1 MNDLAFAVELTITG
15 VLIGLL
21 YSMIALGFVL
31 IFKAS
36 SVFNFA
42 QGAMTL
48 FSALT
53 LVGLIPLVGFWL
65 ALVGAVLIMCV
76 VALVAERVAFRPL
89 IGSSPLVIFMAT
101 IGLAYILEGF
111 AQMVWGTQP
120 HGLKLGLPVDP
131 LKLGSIFISKSDL
144 ISAGV
149 AGVLVALLIVF
160 FQYTKIGL
168 GLRAIANDQIAA
180 QSVGIDLR
188 KVWAIAWILAGFV
201 ALVAGMLWGSRIGVH
216 FAMSLIALKALPV
229 LIIGGIESIPGA
241 IVGGI
246 IVGVAEALGEG
257 FIGPYVGGGV
267 QDVMAYL
274 VALIFLLIRP
284 YGIFGQAA
292 IERV

>member
-1 MNDLAFAVELTITG
+1 MSDIAFAIELVVTG
-15 VLIGLL
+15 MLIGIL

-53 LVGLIPLVGFWL
+53 LVGLMPLVGFWAAL
-65 ALVGAVLIMCV
+65 AGAAVVMCV
-76 VALVAERVAFRPL
+76 VAVVAERVVFRPL
-89 IGSSPLVIFMAT
+89 VGSSPLVVFMAT
-101 IGLAYILEGF
+101 IGLAYILEGV

-120 HGLKLGLPVDP
+120 HGLKLGFPIDP
-131 LKLGSIFISKSDL
+131 LRLGDVFISKSDL

-149 AGVLVALLIVF
+149 AGILVGALVVF
-160 FQYTKIGL
+160 FQYTKTGL

-188 KVWAIAWILAGFV
+188 KVWAVAWILAGVV

-241 IVGGI
+241 IVGGV

-274 VALIFLLIRP
+274 VALIFLLVRP
-284 YGIFGQAA
+284 YGLFGQTA

>member
-1 MNDLAFAVELTITG
+1 MSDIAFAIELIVTG
-15 VLIGLL
+15 MLIGIL

-53 LVGLIPLVGFWL
+53 LVGLMPLVGFWAAL
-65 ALVGAVLIMCV
+65 AGAAVVMCV
-76 VALVAERVAFRPL
+76 VAVVAERVVFRPL
-89 IGSSPLVIFMAT
+89 VGSSPLVVFMAT
-101 IGLAYILEGF
+101 IGLAYILEGV

-120 HGLKLGLPVDP
+120 HGLKLGFPIDP
-131 LKLGSIFISKSDL
+131 LRLGDVFISKSDL

-149 AGVLVALLIVF
+149 AGILVGALVVF
-160 FQYTKIGL
+160 FQYTKTGR

-188 KVWAIAWILAGFV
+188 KVWAVAWILAGVV

-241 IVGGI
+241 IVGGV

-274 VALIFLLIRP
+274 VALIFLLVRP
-284 YGIFGQAA
+284 YGLFGQTA